1 MKAAFYLR
9 TSTEERD
16 EGREDLAIQREK
28 CEAMATLKGWEIA
41 SLFVD
46 EGLSGALGEFE
57 RPGLAELIDAVHGE
71 EVEVIIVAS
80 LDRLATKIELAL
92 STIIQLT
99 KFGAAF
105 VSCKE
110 GLDTGTPSGQFV
122 LDIFYNLVKLE
133 RIPIADR
140 GTGQS
145 DAEGKSAR
153 EQLPL
158 GYVHGKD
165 GLEIDIVNAR
175 VVRRI
180 FELRG
185 DGYALDE
192 IAQWLGFEGVAPPTG
207 EQWTP
212 SGVKVILDERDRY
225 EGGVRSEG
233 EQRWPTIVQS
243 ENMLRE

>member
-9 TSTEERD
+9 TSTGERD
-16 EGREDLAIQREK
+16 EGRENLAIQREK
-28 CEAMATLKGWEIA
+28 CEAMTTLKGWEIG
-41 SLFVD
+41 SIFVD
-46 EGLSGALGEFE
+46 EGLSGTLSEFE

-80 LDRLATKIELAL
+80 LDRLATKIKLAL
-92 STIIQLT
+92 STILEIT
-99 KFGAAF
+99 NFGAAF
-105 VSCKE
+105 ISCKE

-122 LDIFYNLVKLE
+122 LDIFSNLAELE
-133 RIPIADR
+133 RITFAVR
-140 GTGQS
+140 STGQS
-145 DAEGKSAR
+145 DDVGKYAR
-153 EQLPL
+153 DRLPL
-158 GYVHGKD
+158 GYVHGID

-192 IAQWLGFEGVAPPTG
+192 IAQWLGFEGIAPLAG

-212 SGVKVILDERDRY
+212 SGVKVILDDRECY
-225 EGGVRSEG
+225 EGGVRGEG
-233 EQRWPTIVQS
+233 EQRWPLIV
-243 ENMLRE
+243 

>member
-1 MKAAFYLR
+1 MMKAAFYLR

-28 CEAMATLKGWEIA
+28 CEAMTTLKGWEI
-41 SLFVD
+41 SSVFVD
-46 EGLSGALGEFE
+46 EGLSGTLGEFE

-71 EVEVIIVAS
+71 EVEVVIVSS

-92 STIIQLT
+92 STIIQVAN
-99 KFGAAF
+99 FGAAF
-105 VSCKE
+105 VSCRE

-122 LDIFYNLVKLE
+122 LDIFSNLVKLE
-133 RIPIADR
+133 RIPIRER
-140 GTGQS
+140 GAVQS
-145 DAEGKSAR
+145 DDDKKSTR

-165 GLEIDIVNAR
+165 GPEIDIVIAR

-180 FELRG
+180 FELRE

-192 IAQWLGFEGVAPPTG
+192 IAQWLGFESIAPPTG

-212 SGVKVILDERDRY
+212 SGVKVILDDRDCY
-225 EGGVRSEG
+225 EGGVRGEG
-233 EQRWPTIVQS
+233 DQLWPPII
-243 ENMLRE
+243 

>member
-16 EGREDLAIQREK
+16 EGRENLAIQREK
-28 CEAMATLKGWEIA
+28 CEAMAILRGWEIA
-41 SLFVD
+41 AIFVD

-71 EVEVIIVAS
+71 EVEVTIVSS

-92 STIIQLT
+92 STIIQIT
-99 KFGAAF
+99 SYGAAF

-110 GLDTGTPSGQFV
+110 GLDTGTPMGQFV
-122 LDIFYNLVKLE
+122 LGILSTLVELE
-133 RIPIADR
+133 QLPIKFRSTR
-140 GTGQS
+140 GSNDEGQS
-145 DAEGKSAR
+145 DR
-153 EQLPL
+153 DRLPL
-158 GYVHGKD
+158 GYVRGKD

-185 DGYALDE
+185 DGYSLDE
-192 IAQWLGFEGVAPPTG
+192 IARWLGFEGVAPPKG

-212 SGVKVILDERDRY
+212 SGVKDILDDRECY
-225 EGGVRSEG
+225 EGGLRRDG
-233 EQRWPTIVQS
+233 EQRWPPIV
-243 ENMLRE
+243 